1 MKALV
6 IVVALM
12 ISSLSLASSAKK
24 KVQEKKNEIVKATAT
39 PGPCLS
45 PTPKAQDPFK
55 KEEKKEEKGFSLQGA
70 DSGCKLQ

>member
-6 IVVALM
+6 IVVTLM
-12 ISSLSLASSAKK
+12 ISTFSLASSAKK
-24 KVQEKKNEIVKATAT
+24 NVKEKKIEKVKVIAT

-55 KEEKKEEKGFSLQGA
+55 KEEKKEEKGFSLQGT

>member
-6 IVVALM
+6 IVVALL
-12 ISSLSLASSAKK
+12 ISNLTLASSVKK
-24 KVQEKKNEIVKATAT
+24 KVQEKKNETAKVKAT